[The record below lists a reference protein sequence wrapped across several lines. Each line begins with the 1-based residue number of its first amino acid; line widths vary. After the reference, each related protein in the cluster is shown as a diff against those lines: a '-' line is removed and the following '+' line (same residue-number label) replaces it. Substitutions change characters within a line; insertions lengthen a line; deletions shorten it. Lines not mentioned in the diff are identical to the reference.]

1 MVFAYWKLFRN
12 DGGINNRGFMS
23 HPLESY
29 LREHKDGSISDDDAK
44 DSIASLVNDQQL
56 LIDVC
61 AMFTVENNI
70 DARCYAV
77 GKVYDVGEVRYGCV
91 TIISEDVANVIGQEY
106 LQNTHEEINYALVSA
121 YIEYCRFCKE
131 ADHMEDSWDDY
142 LNFVLSK
149 NFLPLYNNGVRAR
162 LIYTE
167 AVEKAPLPIVVF
179 ILYQKYDEIYK

>member
-1 MVFAYWKLFRN
+1 
-12 DGGINNRGFMS
+12 MS

-29 LREHKDGSISDDDAK
+29 LTEHKDGNISDDEAK
-44 DSIASLVNDQQL
+44 DSIAGLVNDRQL

-77 GKVYDVGEVRYGCV
+77 GKVYDVGDERYGCV
-91 TIISEDVANVIGQEY
+91 TIISEDVANVIGQEF

-121 YIEYCRFCKE
+121 YIEYRRFCKE
-131 ADHMEDSWDDY
+131 ADHIEDAWDDY

-162 LIYTE
+162 LIHTE
-167 AVEKAPLPIVVF
+167 AVEKAPLPIVAF
-179 ILYQKYDEIYK
+179 ILYQNYNEFIRS

>member
-1 MVFAYWKLFRN
+1 
-12 DGGINNRGFMS
+12 MS

-29 LREHKDGSISDDDAK
+29 LCEHKDGNISDDEAK
-44 DSIASLVNDQQL
+44 DSISGLVNDRQL

-77 GKVYDVGEVRYGCV
+77 GKVYDVGNERYGCV
-91 TIISEDVANVIGQEY
+91 TIISEDVANVIGQDY

-121 YIEYCRFCKE
+121 FIEYRRFCKE
-131 ADHMEDSWDDY
+131 ADHMEDAWDDY

-149 NFLPLYNNGVRAR
+149 NFLPLFNNGVRAR
-162 LIYTE
+162 LIHTE
-167 AVEKAPLPIVVF
+167 SIENSPLPIVAF
-179 ILYQKYDEIYK
+179 ILFLKYDEVYK

>member
-1 MVFAYWKLFRN
+1 MN
-12 DGGINNRGFMS
+12 DR
-23 HPLESY
+23 
-29 LREHKDGSISDDDAK
+29 
-44 DSIASLVNDQQL
+44 QL

-77 GKVYDVGEVRYGCV
+77 GKVYDVGDERYGCV

-121 YIEYCRFCKE
+121 YIEYRRFCKE
-131 ADHMEDSWDDY
+131 ADHMEDAWDDY

-149 NFLPLYNNGVRAR
+149 NFLPLFNNGVRAR
-162 LIYTE
+162 LIHTE
-167 AVEKAPLPIVVF
+167 AVEKAPLTHRS
-179 ILYQKYDEIYK
+179 LYPVPEL